1 MSWGRPRLSVI
12 LPEAFNEFWEEFMQ
26 KNQPVE
32 KKQENKTHWGASLK
46 DWTQKPKNF

>member
-1 MSWGRPRLSVI
+1 
-12 LPEAFNEFWEEFMQ
+12 MQ

-32 KKQENKTHWGASLK
+32 KKQENKTHWGAFLK